1 MIGIFIQNQNGTWQ
15 GLDMPSNITFSGEL
29 LNPMFR
35 TEIGASS
42 YTYPITVPA
51 SERNNRVLQHVNI
64 ANVIQLPQ
72 KGRIDIGGVTFLEG
86 DVLITAANAK
96 SISISIV
103 SNRPNNKWL
112 ETLLPDI
119 DMGTYTMV
127 SGSRNTYAMA
137 VANNPV
143 YGAGYDFAYVPH
155 MNQMFTGTL
164 VPNQVMNLFLFGSEF
179 HNANDLP
186 FVYLMASLKA
196 IANNNGLTLAG
207 SFVSNEEMRRLLVF
221 NTRKVRINP
230 STGDDEID
238 LSLHLPNVSIREYL
252 QGLNSYLNLVTR
264 IDHISGQLII
274 DLNID
279 DINNFVFQ
287 DWTKKV
293 EPNISIEPQP
303 QTGWTMNIGIDSND
317 SIFENMDKMVLNLS
331 RVKGSVQ
338 NPASL
343 PITANRGDV
352 YYISSLHKWGVWN
365 GAWRITSYGE
375 APTII
380 VGEGA
385 KQISTIFSA
394 PRMRK
399 FTPVGAF
406 QQTMPEVSMLG
417 NTYSSATTQDENP
430 FSSRLLFFRGMKQ
443 GGGANF
449 YPMASNDVFANDGT
463 KIPEANHSLNWAGE
477 YGLYEKR
484 YKRWLQLLEGKRC
497 TFIAPNLSIGDLLSL
512 QITKKVWI
520 RDAEY
525 YIVSMPYTIN
535 KHGNVRATIKCL
547 YIS

>member
-1 MIGIFIQNQNGTWQ
+1 MIGIYIQNQSGWQ
-15 GLDMPSNITFSGEL
+15 SLDMPDNIAFSGEL

-35 TEIGASS
+35 VEIGASS
-42 YTYPITVPA
+42 YTYPITLPA
-51 SERNNRVLQHVNI
+51 SERNNWVFQHPNI
-64 ANVIQLPQ
+64 PNVVQQPL
-72 KGRIDIGGVTFLEG
+72 KGKIDVGGITFLEG

-96 SISISIV
+96 SISISV
-103 SNRPNNKWL
+103 VANRPNNKWL

-119 DMGTYTMV
+119 DMGAYTMA

-155 MNQMFTGTL
+155 MNDMFSGTL
-164 VPNQVMNLFLFGSEF
+164 VPNQVINLFLFGSEF

-196 IANNNGLTLAG
+196 IANNNGLTIAG
-207 SFVSNEEMRRLLVF
+207 SFVNSEEMRRLLVF

-252 QGLNSYLNLVTR
+252 QGLSSYFNLVIR
-264 IDHISGQLII
+264 IDHVSGQLII
-274 DLNID
+274 DLNLD
-279 DINNFVFQ
+279 DINNNVFQ

-293 EPNISIEPQP
+293 EPDTNVEPQP
-303 QTGWTMNIGIDSND
+303 QTGWTMNIGIDTND
-317 SIFENMDKMVLNLS
+317 SMFDNMEKMVLNLS
-331 RVKGSVQ
+331 RVKGSVP

-343 PITANRGDV
+343 PTANRGDI
-352 YYISSLHKWGVWN
+352 YYVSSLHRWGVWN
-365 GAWRITSYGE
+365 GAWRITNYGE
-375 APTII
+375 APTLII
-380 VGEGA
+380 GEGS
-385 KQISTIFSA
+385 KTISTIFSA

-406 QQTMPEVSMLG
+406 QQTMPEVSMVG
-417 NTYSSATTQDENP
+417 NTYPSTTTQDENP
-430 FSSRLLFFRGMKQ
+430 FTPRLLFFRGMQ
-443 GGGANF
+443 LGGSGNL
-449 YPMASNDVFANDGT
+449 YPLASNDVFANDGT
-463 KIPEANHSLNWAGE
+463 KIPEADHSLNWAGE

-484 YKRWLQLLEGKRC
+484 YKRWMQLLEGKRC
-497 TFIAPNLSIGDLLSL
+497 TFVAPNLSIGDLLSL
-512 QITKKVWI
+512 KITKKVFI

-535 KHGNVRATIKCL
+535 KHGNVRATMKCIKV
-547 YIS
+547 